1 MSTGQRMKAR
11 RKELGL
17 SAEYI
22 ANHLNLS
29 PATIYRYE
37 NGDIDKVPGDILEPL
52 AAILQ
57 TTPAHLM
64 GWDDYSNPIEF
75 TVSTDE
81 LQKYLTEEDSTK
93 HFFDIT
99 HKIRPKAGAKS
110 SKKAF
115 AENLQHYMDQ
125 AGIDQNKLCE
135 DLNFKYSTVSGWL
148 SAEKYPRI
156 DKIEILSHYF
166 GIKKADLVED
176 NNKTDK
182 LGRIFVDV
190 TTALNLNIPEMQEDL
205 GVDRKTIERLI
216 INKNTFLKKEF
227 KLLEETYGVPVSVWA
242 GEKRSVPGFM
252 HCFIAKKMQKS
263 TNYMRS

>member
-22 ANHLNLS
+22 ANQLNLS

-110 SKKAF
+110 NKKAF

-135 DLNFKYSTVSGWL
+135 DLNF
-148 SAEKYPRI
+148 P
-156 DKIEILSHYF
+156 IEN
-166 GIKKADLVED
+166 A
-176 NNKTDK
+176 T
-182 LGRIFVDV
+182 
-190 TTALNLNIPEMQEDL
+190 
-205 GVDRKTIERLI
+205 
-216 INKNTFLKKEF
+216 
-227 KLLEETYGVPVSVWA
+227 
-242 GEKRSVPGFM
+242 
-252 HCFIAKKMQKS
+252 
-263 TNYMRS
+263 

>member
-81 LQKYLTEEDSTK
+81 LQKYLTK
-93 HFFDIT
+93 YGQ
-99 HKIRPKAGAKS
+99 KQGPKATRKPLR
-110 SKKAF
+110 KIYNTTWIK
-115 AENLQHYMDQ
+115 Q
-125 AGIDQNKLCE
+125 A
-135 DLNFKYSTVSGWL
+135 
-148 SAEKYPRI
+148 
-156 DKIEILSHYF
+156 
-166 GIKKADLVED
+166 
-176 NNKTDK
+176 
-182 LGRIFVDV
+182 
-190 TTALNLNIPEMQEDL
+190 
-205 GVDRKTIERLI
+205 
-216 INKNTFLKKEF
+216 
-227 KLLEETYGVPVSVWA
+227 
-242 GEKRSVPGFM
+242 
-252 HCFIAKKMQKS
+252 
-263 TNYMRS
+263 

>member
-37 NGDIDKVPGDILEPL
+37 NGDIDKVPGDILVPL

-57 TTPAHLM
+57 TTSAHLM

-93 HFFDIT
+93 HIFDFT
-99 HKIRPKAGAKS
+99 HKIRPNAGAKS
-110 SKKAF
+110 
-115 AENLQHYMDQ
+115 
-125 AGIDQNKLCE
+125 NK
-135 DLNFKYSTVSGWL
+135 
-148 SAEKYPRI
+148 
-156 DKIEILSHYF
+156 
-166 GIKKADLVED
+166 
-176 NNKTDK
+176 
-182 LGRIFVDV
+182 
-190 TTALNLNIPEMQEDL
+190 
-205 GVDRKTIERLI
+205 
-216 INKNTFLKKEF
+216 
-227 KLLEETYGVPVSVWA
+227 
-242 GEKRSVPGFM
+242 
-252 HCFIAKKMQKS
+252 
-263 TNYMRS
+263 

>member
-1 MSTGQRMKAR
+1 
-11 RKELGL
+11 
-17 SAEYI
+17 
-22 ANHLNLS
+22 
-29 PATIYRYE
+29 
-37 NGDIDKVPGDILEPL
+37 
-52 AAILQ
+52 
-57 TTPAHLM
+57 
-64 GWDDYSNPIEF
+64 
-75 TVSTDE
+75 
-81 LQKYLTEEDSTK
+81 
-93 HFFDIT
+93 
-99 HKIRPKAGAKS
+99 
-110 SKKAF
+110 
-115 AENLQHYMDQ
+115 MDQ

-227 KLLEETYGVPVSVWA
+227 KLLGVVSPLDKKNKIKTA
-242 GEKRSVPGFM
+242 PGATNTEDGMCASPLTTTEKRTRQCYKDTTTAPFYLTT
-252 HCFIAKKMQKS
+252 KW
-263 TNYMRS
+263 RR

>member
-81 LQKYLTEEDSTK
+81 LQIAQSTFSILPTKYGQKQGPKVARKPLRKIYNTTWTK
-93 HFFDIT
+93 
-99 HKIRPKAGAKS
+99 
-110 SKKAF
+110 
-115 AENLQHYMDQ
+115 Q
-125 AGIDQNKLCE
+125 A
-135 DLNFKYSTVSGWL
+135 
-148 SAEKYPRI
+148 
-156 DKIEILSHYF
+156 
-166 GIKKADLVED
+166 
-176 NNKTDK
+176 
-182 LGRIFVDV
+182 
-190 TTALNLNIPEMQEDL
+190 
-205 GVDRKTIERLI
+205 
-216 INKNTFLKKEF
+216 
-227 KLLEETYGVPVSVWA
+227 
-242 GEKRSVPGFM
+242 
-252 HCFIAKKMQKS
+252 
-263 TNYMRS
+263 